1 MKDYMLLLCH
11 KKTGKVDKMLE
22 AKSQAQLKVWALEH
36 TTPTKQSVIFEKETG
51 NVVCL
56 VVGEKGSLPKIE
68 KDNLGN
74 IADYNPQIIDEI
86 ISTDDKLLKIA
97 MNHSCKVKERGSLD
111 TKYNDDED
119 FIELSV
125 WGLKRALK
133 EAYELG
139 LKEGKKK

>member
-1 MKDYMLLLCH
+1 MKDYMLLRCH
-11 KKTGKVDKMLE
+11 KKTGKVDKMIE
-22 AKSQAQLKVWALEH
+22 AKGQAQLKVWALEN
-36 TTPTKQSVIFEKETG
+36 TTSTKQSIIFEKETG
-51 NVVCL
+51 NVVYL
-56 VVGEKGSLPKIE
+56 AVGNKTSFPDIK
-68 KDNLGN
+68 KSDLGN
-74 IADYNPQIIDEI
+74 IADYNPKIIDDI
-86 ISTDDKLLKIA
+86 ISTEEKLLKIA
-97 MNHSCKVKERGSLD
+97 MNHSSKVKERGSLD